1 MVIIQDSA
9 HLTDFDE
16 ITLSLLRVTFSYVKR
31 KSVRNRTLDV
41 LDLCKSSEF
50 TKQIVQSKAHLLNAF
65 VTNNR

>member
-50 TKQIVQSKAHLLNAF
+50 TKQIVQSKVHLLNAF